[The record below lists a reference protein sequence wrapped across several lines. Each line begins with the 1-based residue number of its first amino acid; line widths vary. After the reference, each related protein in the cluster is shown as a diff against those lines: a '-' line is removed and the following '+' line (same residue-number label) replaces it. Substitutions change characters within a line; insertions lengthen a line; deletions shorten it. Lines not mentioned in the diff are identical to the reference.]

1 MPFMIVSAIV
11 AVLVAILAVQNS
23 MMVDLTL
30 FMWSFQLNLVL
41 VVLLSVICGLLLGI
55 VWGLTVKTRSMWQTR
70 KLNEQIALL
79 EDDKRILRDKVEQL
93 MKAQGGVMDPADT
106 STTPAAPVCCPFRVV
121 RGGRAK
127 KARWMRLLPSI
138 TKNLSD
144 IAYSPDVHII

>member
-30 FMWSFQLNLVL
+30 CMWSFQLNLVL

-106 STTPAAPVCCPFRVV
+106 TTTPTAETT
-121 RGGRAK
+121 AK
-127 KARWMRLLPSI
+127 PASATGPLNAFMKR
-138 TKNLSD
+138 
-144 IAYSPDVHII
+144 

>member
-106 STTPAAPVCCPFRVV
+106 TTTPTAETAVKPASAAGPLNAFMKR
-121 RGGRAK
+121 
-127 KARWMRLLPSI
+127 
-138 TKNLSD
+138 
-144 IAYSPDVHII
+144 